1 MKKIIAVIIT
11 AIIVLSVF
19 PLASFA
25 WGASDLSVSE
35 DQIITSTKTYKNVTV
50 SGGCT
55 LTIKSGKTMTV
66 KGTMTLG
73 ENAALVIEQGA
84 ALKLDGGSISAE
96 NAALTINGTLMG
108 STGKITFGE
117 ISFGNNASLALTFTT
132 EETAEEFAFNIAD
145 YCNGLEQSGTKVTC
159 GAVDFNTMSTLSDG
173 NRVIVEAIAVIAA
186 VLTVILLIIN
196 KKKKTASVN

>member
-25 WGASDLSVSE
+25 WGTASDLSVSE
-35 DQIITSTKTYKNVTV
+35 DQIVTSTKTYKNVTV
-50 SGGCT
+50 SDGCT
-55 LTIKSGKTMTV
+55 LTIKTGKTMTV

-73 ENAALVIEQGA
+73 ESAALVIEQGA
-84 ALKLDGGSISAE
+84 TLKLDGGSISAE
-96 NAALTINGTLMG
+96 NAILTINGTLMG

-145 YCNGLEQSGTKVTC
+145 YCNGLEQNGKKVSC
-159 GAVDFNTMSTLSDG
+159 GAADNNLSSTLGRGDKT
-173 NRVIVEAIAVIAA
+173 IVTTVAVLAA
-186 VLTVILLIIN
+186 VLSIFLFTNN
-196 KKKKTASVN
+196 KKKNTAAN

>member
-25 WGASDLSVSE
+25 WGASDLSVKANENIS
-35 DQIITSTKTYKNVTV
+35 STKTYKNVTV
-50 SGGCT
+50 SDGCT

-84 ALKLDGGSISAE
+84 TLKLDGGSISAE
-96 NAALTINGTLMG
+96 SAALTINGTLMG

-145 YCNGLEQSGTKVTC
+145 YCNGLEQNGKKVSC
-159 GAVDFNTMSTLSDG
+159 GAADNTLSSTLGRGDKT
-173 NRVIVEAIAVIAA
+173 IVTTVAVLAA
-186 VLTVILLIIN
+186 VLSIFLFTNN
-196 KKKKTASVN
+196 KKKNTAAN

>member
-11 AIIVLSVF
+11 AIIVLSIF

-25 WGASDLSVSE
+25 WGASDLSVKANENIS
-35 DQIITSTKTYKNVTV
+35 STKTYKNVTV
-50 SGGCT
+50 SDGCT

-73 ENAALVIEQGA
+73 DSASLVIEQGA
-84 ALKLDGGSISAE
+84 TLKLDGGAISAE
-96 NAALTINGTLMG
+96 NAALTINGTLSG
-108 STGKITFGE
+108 STSEITFGE
-117 ISFGNNASLALTFTT
+117 ISFGNNAALALIFPSA
-132 EETAEEFAFNIAD
+132 EAAEEFAFNIAD
-145 YCNGLEQSGTKVTC
+145 YCNGLEQNGTKVTC

-173 NRVIVEAIAVIAA
+173 NRVIVEAIAIIAA

-196 KKKKTASVN
+196 KKKKNTAAN